1 MLLYLQYIMLVLEI
15 LMGQF
20 YIQYRVEF
28 WIRE

>member
-1 MLLYLQYIMLVLEI
+1 MLLYLQYIMLLLEI